1 MASKYEDK
9 TNEELDELYE
19 EIKEELTSRRR
30 KKIAEEEEK
39 AIKAMKKEYEASK
52 AKAIKAFRHK
62 IIADYGVSEEAVGK
76 TTDEVIVFIKDLC
89 STINDCK
96 DELERKDL
104 AIKNHRE
111 SYEDLNKDYC
121 KLLAY
126 RHRVLNRLP
135 EKILKKYDLN

>member
-1 MASKYEDK
+1 MASKYENK

-19 EIKEELTSRRR
+19 EIKEELISRRR
-30 KKIAEEEEK
+30 KKIAEEQEK
-39 AIKAMKKEYEASK
+39 AVKAMKKECEASK
-52 AKAIKAFRHK
+52 AKEIKLFRHK
-62 IIADYGVSEEAVGK
+62 IIADYGVSEEAVDK

-89 STINDCK
+89 STIIDCK
-96 DELERKDL
+96 NEIERRDST
-104 AIKNHRE
+104 IKNHRE

-121 KLLAY
+121 KLMAY